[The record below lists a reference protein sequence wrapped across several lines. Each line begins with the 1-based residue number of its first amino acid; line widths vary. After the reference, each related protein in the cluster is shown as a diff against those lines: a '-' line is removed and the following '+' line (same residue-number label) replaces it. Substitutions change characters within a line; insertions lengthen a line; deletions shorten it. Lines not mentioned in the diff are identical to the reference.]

1 MMQGCRMKRV
11 ILIGALLLVAAA
23 AVGLA
28 YWFYPRTVDFEAQGM
43 KYRLGTE
50 AAVEERP
57 LKVSI
62 QGKIY
67 RNFKG
72 ERTFK
77 GTIGL
82 EGEDIPVPE
91 DQRTVELKRYRSFNA
106 YALTY
111 PFIENGKPRI
121 YSQGTLFVNDDFS
134 KIAIALIEHEADQ
147 GHWGADDGLM
157 IAAPALNREEAV
169 VLSNEV
175 MREYLDG
182 HVLK

>member
-1 MMQGCRMKRV
+1 MKRV
-11 ILIGALLLVAAA
+11 ILIGALLLFAAA
-23 AVGLA
+23 AVGLV
-28 YWFYPRTVDFEAQGM
+28 YWFYPQTVDFEARGM
-43 KYRLGTE
+43 KFRLGAE

-77 GTIGL
+77 GTVEL

>member
-1 MMQGCRMKRV
+1 MKRGV
-11 ILIGALLLVAAA
+11 LIAALLLFAAA
-23 AVGLA
+23 AVGLV
-28 YWFYPRTVDFEAQGM
+28 YWFYPQTVDFEARGM
-43 KYRLGTE
+43 KFRLGAE

-77 GTIGL
+77 GTVEL

-91 DQRTVELKRYRSFNA
+91 DQRAVEIKRYFSWNA

-111 PFIENGKPRI
+111 PYFENGMPRI
-121 YSQGTLFVNDDFS
+121 HSQGTLFVNDDFS
-134 KIAIALIEHEADQ
+134 KIAIALFEHEGDE
-147 GHWGADDGLM
+147 GHWGADDGLV
-157 IAAPALNREEAV
+157 IAAPASNRAEAV
-169 VLSNEV
+169 ALSNEV
-175 MREYLDG
+175 MREFLQG
-182 HVLK
+182 LVLK

>member
-1 MMQGCRMKRV
+1 
-11 ILIGALLLVAAA
+11 
-23 AVGLA
+23 
-28 YWFYPRTVDFEAQGM
+28 
-43 KYRLGTE
+43 
-50 AAVEERP
+50 
-57 LKVSI
+57 
-62 QGKIY
+62 
-67 RNFKG
+67 
-72 ERTFK
+72 
-77 GTIGL
+77 
-82 EGEDIPVPE
+82 
-91 DQRTVELKRYRSFNA
+91 VELKRYRSFNA